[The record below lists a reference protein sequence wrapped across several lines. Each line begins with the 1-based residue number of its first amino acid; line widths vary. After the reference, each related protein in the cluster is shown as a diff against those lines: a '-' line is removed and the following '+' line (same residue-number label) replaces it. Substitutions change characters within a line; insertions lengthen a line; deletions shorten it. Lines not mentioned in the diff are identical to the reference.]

1 MPEAIYT
8 ARPLTDEEKIFA
20 EKNHNLMY
28 RYIRIHEL
36 DLEDWYDIL
45 IIPYLQ
51 AVKKY
56 FTYEHLQK
64 YKFEQIF
71 FRTLDSARSNYWR
84 AMNRKMRCPSGGI
97 YSYENL
103 VCKRERDDLTGLEC
117 AENMNKKYSHNLLW
131 KLSKL
136 FIGRLEK
143 QA

>member
-51 AVKKY
+51 AVTSTTDINRATFLIFRQMY
-56 FTYEHLQK
+56 LFN
-64 YKFEQIF
+64 IF
-71 FRTLDSARSNYWR
+71 F
-84 AMNRKMRCPSGGI
+84 P
-97 YSYENL
+97 
-103 VCKRERDDLTGLEC
+103 
-117 AENMNKKYSHNLLW
+117 
-131 KLSKL
+131 
-136 FIGRLEK
+136 
-143 QA
+143 